1 MGEETVFG
9 GDAAGHP
16 IWKLPQGLAVSCSLG
31 VSEAAAIAEHL
42 ARGWGWCEPLLCS
55 PTPVHPPAQ
64 QHLDCPHS
72 PALHVGREGHQE
84 ERRGSWPCPAAPHL
98 STHRDQASGTSGWV
112 PLLAGDLFLQG
123 APPSPCLRPHLG
135 HGRGWGL
142 RRQDLCNVLP
152 VELRV
157 GTQHQKSRRGGLR
170 WAPRGLAGE
179 EGEASLPFPTSPC
192 VLRAQKNPSSSHP
205 SVPTGLDARAARE
218 KTEASNLPPLPCRL
232 APSYFT
238 EGNGGPRP

>member
-31 VSEAAAIAEHL
+31 FSEAAAIAEHL

-55 PTPVHPPAQ
+55 PTPVCPPAQ
-64 QHLDCPHS
+64 QHLDGPHS

-123 APPSPCLRPHLG
+123 APPSPCLRPHWDMG
-135 HGRGWGL
+135 GAGGSGGRTYAMSCLLSSGWGPST
-142 RRQDLCNVLP
+142 RNQGAEGC
-152 VELRV
+152 
-157 GTQHQKSRRGGLR
+157 GGLPEVWLGR
-170 WAPRGLAGE
+170 RKRQACL
-179 EGEASLPFPTSPC
+179 SP
-192 VLRAQKNPSSSHP
+192 P
-205 SVPTGLDARAARE
+205 ARV
-218 KTEASNLPPLPCRL
+218 C
-232 APSYFT
+232 
-238 EGNGGPRP
+238 